1 MRLRRKLTDVLVG
14 CSVTVGLCLPGC
26 GEDPT
31 GPAPARA
38 ASGPTPVWGAPGAP
52 PQDAPP
58 DSAPVNARLIQV
70 IEVAIHFGW
79 TNAAYV
85 AANGR
90 DLPDTLDINGDGV
103 VDIVD
108 LVTVAVRSSPTK
120 TYKRPM
126 AVV

>member
-1 MRLRRKLTDVLVG
+1 MRLRRKLTYILVG
-14 CSVTVGLCLPGC
+14 CLVAIGLCSPGC
-26 GEDPT
+26 GEDAADPPL
-31 GPAPARA
+31 GRA
-38 ASGPTPVWGAPGAP
+38 ASEPTPVWGAPGAP

-70 IEVAIHFGW
+70 IQVAIHFGW

-108 LVTVAVRSSPTK
+108 LVTVAVRFAEEVRGP
-120 TYKRPM
+120 
-126 AVV
+126 A